1 PFLSHPQ
8 FKRYIHIPMPRP
20 RLPQQKAEVSGAIA
34 KNAGRF
40 KDRAVSGKTRPVG
53 QPYATM
59 TDYQRRAWGQL
70 TSEAP
75 WLNSS
80 HRQMLRLA
88 CIVMAIIEE
97 GKEEVGVQHITTL
110 RAVLSS
116 VGMTPIDETK
126 GAHKEEEEKDE
137 FDKMMGGGKPN

>member
-1 PFLSHPQ
+1 
-8 FKRYIHIPMPRP
+8 MPRP
-20 RLPQQKAEVSGAIA
+20 RLPQQKAEVSGAIG

-40 KDRAVSGKTRPVG
+40 KDRAVSGKTRSVG
-53 QPYATM
+53 QPYASM
-59 TDYQRRAWGQL
+59 TEYQCMAWQQL

-88 CIVMAIIEE
+88 CIVIALIEE
-97 GKEEVGVQHITTL
+97 GREEIGVKHITTL

-116 VGMTPIDETK
+116 LGMTPIDETK
-126 GAHKEEEEKDE
+126 VAHKEEEDVDE

>member
-1 PFLSHPQ
+1 
-8 FKRYIHIPMPRP
+8 MPRP
-20 RLPQQKAEVSGAIA
+20 RLPQQKAEVSGAVG

-59 TDYQRRAWGQL
+59 NDYQRLAWDQL

-88 CIVMAIIEE
+88 CIVIALIEE
-97 GKEEVGVQHITTL
+97 GIEEIGVKHITTL
-110 RAVLSS
+110 RSVLSS
-116 VGMTPIDETK
+116 LGMTPIDETK
-126 GAHKEEEEKDE
+126 VGHKEEEEKDE